1 MAPWRRRLYLPAYRV
16 IDAGRYVDVPP
27 QTVSRW
33 QFGRGGTGA
42 ALPGRTRQEDLSYLE
57 LVEVAFVATFRG
69 LGVSLQRIRRAR
81 DYAAQV
87 LKSEYPFAEYS
98 WLTEGHQV
106 LMDLSTVEGDASA
119 GHLIAADREGQ
130 VAWKD
135 VVSERFHQFDYDN
148 GIALVWHL
156 ASRKSPV
163 VIDPRVSFG
172 APSVGGVPTWA
183 LKGRWD
189 AGEGI
194 ADIQVDFGLSEEDTR
209 FGLLFEG
216 VDFQDSPQAA

>member
-1 MAPWRRRLYLPAYRV
+1 M
-16 IDAGRYVDVPP
+16 
-27 QTVSRW
+27 
-33 QFGRGGTGA
+33 
-42 ALPGRTRQEDLSYLE
+42 
-57 LVEVAFVATFRG
+57 
-69 LGVSLQRIRRAR
+69 
-81 DYAAQV
+81 
-87 LKSEYPFAEYS
+87 
-98 WLTEGHQV
+98 
-106 LMDLSTVEGDASA
+106 
-119 GHLIAADREGQ
+119 
-130 VAWKD
+130 AWKD

-163 VIDPRVSFG
+163 MIDPRVSFG